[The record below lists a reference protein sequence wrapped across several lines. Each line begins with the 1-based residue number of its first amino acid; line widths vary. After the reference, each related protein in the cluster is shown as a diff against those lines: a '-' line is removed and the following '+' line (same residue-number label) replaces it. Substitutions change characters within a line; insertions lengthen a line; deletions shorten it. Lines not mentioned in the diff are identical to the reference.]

1 MSKIDAS
8 NGERDL
14 AAVLAAGAGL
24 AEIQKSPLPDGKPF
38 VLVPPGYT
46 VAPVTDIFTEP
57 ARARGTVKL
66 RDSASFT
73 SYFNRQKRV
82 ESLIYASLNPARILG
97 VIDDHEESKDKPA
110 LNDGANWREYRVEFA
125 VPPSREW
132 KTWTDKDRTKLDQLE
147 FAALI
152 EDNLPDIVT
161 PDGSTMLT
169 VALNFEA
176 SKDASFVSAARLSD
190 GSTTFVWKE
199 DVNATAGNKITM
211 PTVMV
216 LSIPVFEN
224 GEPYA
229 IEARIKYRV
238 NGGQLHIW
246 YELVRPHKVLE
257 AAFRAIWSQ
266 IEGETG
272 TKILLGSPE

>member
-1 MSKIDAS
+1 MTKIDAVS
-8 NGERDL
+8 GERDF
-14 AAVLAAGAGL
+14 AAVLAAGASL
-24 AEIQKSPLPDGKPF
+24 AEIQKSPLPDGKPY

-46 VAPVTDIFTEP
+46 VTTVTDTFKEP
-57 ARARGTVKL
+57 ARVKGTVKL

-73 SYFNRQKRV
+73 AYFNRQKRP

-97 VIDDHEESKDKPA
+97 VIDDHLAAEVMS
-110 LNDGANWREYRVEFA
+110 NGANWREYRVEFA

-132 KTWTDKDRTKLDQLE
+132 KTWTEKDRTKLDQLE

-211 PTVMV
+211 PTVMF

-224 GEPYA
+224 GEPYP

-238 NGGQLHIW
+238 NNAKLHIW

-257 AAFRAIWSQ
+257 VAFRAIWSQ
-266 IEGETG
+266 IEKETG
-272 TKILLGSPE
+272 TTILLGSPE